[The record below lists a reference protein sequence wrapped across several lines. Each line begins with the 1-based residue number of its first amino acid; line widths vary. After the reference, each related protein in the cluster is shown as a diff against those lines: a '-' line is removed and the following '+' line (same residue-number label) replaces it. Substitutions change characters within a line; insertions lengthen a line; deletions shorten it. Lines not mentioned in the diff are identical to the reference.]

1 MNASNQRRLND
12 ELIQKLTQIV
22 LENLNKE
29 QFGVTELAKQVGMNR
44 SHLYR
49 KIIVRTKK
57 SISQFIREIRLTE
70 ALKILKEENV
80 TVSEVAYR
88 VGFNNPSYFNSCFHD
103 HYGFPPGEVKHVNL
117 ENTRRYKKSKKSSDK
132 DRFSSAKKYAFI
144 AIFFLLVIVS
154 MATVFFLGRS
164 KQIRP
169 VTFSHC

>member
-103 HYGFPPGEVKHVNL
+103 HYFM
-117 ENTRRYKKSKKSSDK
+117 TIT
-132 DRFSSAKKYAFI
+132 AF
-144 AIFFLLVIVS
+144 LQE
-154 MATVFFLGRS
+154 
-164 KQIRP
+164 KQNI
-169 VTFSHC
+169 